1 MTHMQ
6 IKAGNSFSLSFQN
19 MVLGSLCT
27 TWLCSDYLL
36 LQFLSTSADALSSR
50 PSPPAFW
57 PHLPVR
63 AQNSTA
69 LQDTGHHHIKHCQV
83 TRHLCPWSSQ
93 TEHMKSERI
102 IRTFLKFKKD
112 HVERKSIVSHSL
124 WHSLKETRLPS
135 LSPAS
140 CYTAFCSSDFSSL
153 NLSPHLPVVNLV

>member
-1 MTHMQ
+1 MTHVQ
-6 IKAGNSFSLSFQN
+6 IKSGNSFSLSFQN

-57 PHLPVR
+57 PHLPVT

-102 IRTFLKFKKD
+102 MRTFLKFKKD
-112 HVERKSIVSHSL
+112 HVECKSIVSHSL
-124 WHSLKETRLPS
+124 SGRPAFSVCPQCPATPHSAVQISQVWIWALIY
-135 LSPAS
+135 LS
-140 CYTAFCSSDFSSL
+140 
-153 NLSPHLPVVNLV
+153 